1 MKPKVICFYLLAI
14 VLGGCLPLS
23 IHPLYTDETL
33 VFEETLVGKWAD
45 GDEIWQFTQ
54 DSNNSYKL
62 RIVDEDG
69 KEGYFNAHL
78 VKLEDMLFLDIFPD
92 GETLEGNQEFYL
104 IHLLPMHTFLKVEQT
119 EPNLVLRM
127 MDVDEVSEILKS
139 DPNLLKHE
147 LRENEGDDNAVIL
160 TAATPD
166 LQKFVVEYANTEDVF
181 GDAKEF
187 SRREPLYTYEDVI
200 FDERLI
206 GEWENNNGDIL
217 NSIRTGEKSYDII
230 FFDAGSTDTGDT
242 EHRFTANLVKLNG
255 SMLLAVFF
263 GKHNLEEID
272 PCGLN
277 LIPDRFVLIDQIEPK
292 LLFQDLDYSDLE
304 HIVNDAEYVR
314 PQSEGAHYLFEGLHT
329 TP

>member
-92 GETLEGNQEFYL
+92 GETLRDTQTFYA
-104 IHLLPMHTFLKVEQT
+104 IHLLPMHAFIKVEQT

-127 MDVDEVSEILKS
+127 MDVDKVSEILKS

-147 LRENEGDDNAVIL
+147 LREDEQGEDAVIL
-160 TAATPD
+160 TAATQD
-166 LQKFVVEYANTEDVF
+166 LQKFVVEYANAEGVF
-181 GDAKEF
+181 GDAMEL
-187 SRREPLYTYEDVI
+187 SRHEPLYTDKNVI

-230 FFDAGSTDTGDT
+230 FLDAGNT

>member
-23 IHPLYTDETL
+23 IHPLYTDDTL
-33 VFEETLVGKWAD
+33 VFEEKLVGKWAD

-54 DSNNSYKL
+54 DSNNSYIL

-78 VKLEDMLFLDIFPD
+78 VKLENMLFMDIFPD
-92 GETLEGNQEFYL
+92 GETLRDTQTFYA
-104 IHLLPMHTFLKVEQT
+104 IHLLPMHTFIKVEQT
-119 EPNLVLRM
+119 DPNLVLRM
-127 MDVDEVSEILKS
+127 MDVDKVSEILKS

-147 LRENEGDDNAVIL
+147 LREDEQGEDAVIL
-160 TAATPD
+160 TAATQD
-166 LQKFVVEYANTEDVF
+166 LQKFVVEYANIEGVF
-181 GDAKEF
+181 GDAMEL
-187 SRREPLYTYEDVI
+187 SRREPLYTDKNVI

-230 FFDAGSTDTGDT
+230 FLDENCRDTGDNKVC
-242 EHRFTANLVKLNG
+242 FTANLVKLNG
-255 SMLLAVFF
+255 YTLLAIFS
-263 GKHNLEEID
+263 GKHNLEETD

-277 LIPDRFVLIDQIEPK
+277 LIPDRFVLVEQIEPK
-292 LLFQDLDYSDLE
+292 LLLQEIDYSEVEQILK
-304 HIVNDAEYVR
+304 NAECIR
-314 PQSEGAHYLFEGLHT
+314 SQSEGAHYLFEGLRT
-329 TP
+329 IP

>member
-23 IHPLYTDETL
+23 IHPLYTDDTL
-33 VFEETLVGKWAD
+33 VFEEKLLGKWAD

-62 RIVDEDG
+62 RIVDGGDG

-92 GETLEGNQEFYL
+92 GSTLEGNQEFYL

-127 MDVDEVSEILKS
+127 MDLDKVSEILKS

-147 LRENEGDDNAVIL
+147 LREDEQGEDALIL
-160 TAATPD
+160 TAATQD
-166 LQKFVVEYANTEDVF
+166 LQKFVVEYANIEGVF
-181 GDAKEF
+181 GDAKELI
-187 SRREPLYTYEDVI
+187 RREPLYTDEDVI

-206 GEWENNNGDIL
+206 GEWETNNGDIL
-217 NSIRTGEKSYDII
+217 NSIRTGEISYDII
-230 FFDAGSTDTGDT
+230 FLDAGNT

-255 SMLLAVFF
+255 SMLLAVFS
-263 GKHNLEEID
+263 GKHNLEETD

-277 LIPDRFVLIDQIEPK
+277 LIPDRFVLVEQIEPK
-292 LLFQDLDYSDLE
+292 LLLQEIDYSEVEQILK
-304 HIVNDAEYVR
+304 NAECIR
-314 PQSEGAHYLFEGLHT
+314 SQSEGARYLFEGLRT
-329 TP
+329 IP

>member
-1 MKPKVICFYLLAI
+1 MKPKTICFYLLAV

-23 IHPLYTDETL
+23 IHPLYTDDTL
-33 VFEETLVGKWAD
+33 VFEEKLLGKWAD

-54 DSNNSYKL
+54 DSNNSYIL

-78 VKLEDMLFLDIFPD
+78 VQLENMLFLDIFPD
-92 GETLEGNQEFYL
+92 GETLRDTQTFYT
-104 IHLLPMHTFLKVEQT
+104 IHLLPMHTFIKVEQT

-127 MDVDEVSEILKS
+127 MDVDKVSEILKS

-166 LQKFVVEYANTEDVF
+166 LQKFVVKYANTEDVF
-181 GDAKEF
+181 GDAKELI
-187 SRREPLYTYEDVI
+187 RHEPLYTYEDVI

-230 FFDAGSTDTGDT
+230 FLDAGGT
-242 EHRFTANLVKLNG
+242 EHRFTANLVKLN
-255 SMLLAVFF
+255 SYTLLSVFS

-292 LLFQDLDYSDLE
+292 LLLQEIDYSE
-304 HIVNDAEYVR
+304 VAQITKNAECILS
-314 PQSEGAHYLFEGLHT
+314 QSEGAHYLFEGLRT
-329 TP
+329 IP